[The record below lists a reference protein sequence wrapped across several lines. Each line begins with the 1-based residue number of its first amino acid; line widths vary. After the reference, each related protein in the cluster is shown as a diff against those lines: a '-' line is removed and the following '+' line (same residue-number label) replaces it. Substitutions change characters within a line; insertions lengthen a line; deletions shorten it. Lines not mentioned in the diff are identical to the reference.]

1 MYSSQTAVTNNINE
15 LQSDVLGEK
24 LTNNP
29 LMKAS
34 SMVAKNK
41 ALKTTQKTV
50 VNAIN
55 ELQIIVS
62 NFTET
67 ASKDLSTMY
76 SVVGNFV
83 KDSSLK
89 SEITDR
95 GADTIIAL
103 LANTYDSQI
112 RISEKLN
119 ALSEKISQLEQYAF
133 DDYEDIFHIPESET
147 RSEFKLTYKPIG
159 KIGIYID
166 GIRYF
171 SDTISYDENTNT
183 VTWIN
188 TAEKAEGFNIT
199 DADVVFEYDY
209 DRRETMSNR

>member
-41 ALKTTQKTV
+41 SLKTTQKTV

-76 SVVGNFV
+76 SVVGNFA

-103 LANTYDSQI
+103 LVNTYDSQI

-159 KIGIYID
+159 KIRIYID

-209 DRRETMSNR
+209 DRNETMSNR

>member
-50 VNAIN
+50 INAIN

-76 SVVGNFV
+76 SVVGNFA

-159 KIGIYID
+159 KIRIYID

-188 TAEKAEGFNIT
+188 TAEKVEGFNIT

-209 DRRETMSNR
+209 DRHETMSNR

>member
-1 MYSSQTAVTNNINE
+1 MYSSQTAITSNINE

-34 SMVAKNK
+34 SMTARNK
-41 ALKTTQKTV
+41 ALKTTQKTI

-55 ELQIIVS
+55 ELQIIVN
-62 NFTET
+62 NFTAT

-76 SVVGNFV
+76 SVVGNFA

-89 SEITDR
+89 SEITNR

-103 LANTYDSQI
+103 LANTYDSQV

-119 ALSEKISQLEQYAF
+119 ALSGKISQLEQYAL

-147 RSEFKLTYKPIG
+147 KSEFKLTYKPIG
-159 KIGIYID
+159 QIRIYID

-209 DRRETMSNR
+209 DRRENNK